1 MGGMQY
7 YFRSTDG
14 IGGAKTSSKKI
25 ADAIVRV
32 GGFVPC
38 DATEY
43 RKAIRAAGQ
52 AAAQVAADE
61 YREMMR
67 VKRS

>member
-1 MGGMQY
+1 MQY

-14 IGGAKTSSKKI
+14 IGGAKTNSKKI

-38 DATEY
+38 DAAEY
-43 RKAIRAAGQ
+43 RKAIRAA
-52 AAAQVAADE
+52 E
-61 YREMMR
+61 RLMHKPPLMSIKKWCE
-67 VKRS
+67 